1 MEAATAHA
9 QAEVLL
15 ERELERFEQEH
26 LRSSE
31 LSRRASKSLLS
42 GVPMHWMVRWPG
54 AYPIYAAEASGARF
68 RDVDGIEYVD
78 FCLGDTGAMTGHSP
92 EPVVRAVAE
101 QAARGITLM
110 LPSEEALW
118 VGEELTRRFGLA
130 RWQFALTATD
140 ANRFAIRL
148 ARHITGRPKV
158 LVYNWCYHGTVDE
171 SFAALRDGRV
181 VEREANIGP
190 PVPLEE
196 TTRVVEWNDVE
207 ALRRELARG
216 DVACVLAEPAL
227 TNIGIVHAQPGYHEA
242 LREATRE
249 TETLLIIDETH
260 TLCAGSGGF
269 TRANGL
275 EPDMLTVGKAIGSGI
290 PSAAY
295 GFSDQVADRIEAAI
309 GREESDVGGV
319 GGTLAANVLS
329 LAAVRAT
336 LEHVLTDEAFTRMI
350 ELGERFEQG
359 VQSVIDDNDLPW
371 HVTRLGCR
379 VEYLFRRERP
389 VTGSDAAAGGD
400 ALLDRLIHLYALNR
414 GILLTPFHNMALM
427 SPATSE
433 ADVDLHTQVFG
444 ELAAELTRG

>member
-1 MEAATAHA
+1 VSDVRERAEAILA
-9 QAEVLL
+9 
-15 ERELERFEQEH
+15 RELERFEREH
-26 LRSSE
+26 PRSGE
-31 LSRRASKSLLS
+31 LTRRAAASLLA

-54 AYPIYAAEASGARF
+54 AWPVYVEEAWGARF

-92 EPVVRAVAE
+92 EPVVAAIAE

-110 LPSEEALW
+110 LPSEDALW
-118 VGEELTRRFGLA
+118 VGEELGRRFGLP

-148 ARHITGRPKV
+148 ARHVTGRPKV
-158 LVYNWCYHGTVDE
+158 LVYNWCYHGSVDE
-171 SFAALRDGRV
+171 SFATLRDGEV

-190 PVPLEE
+190 PVPLAE
-196 TTRVVEWNDVE
+196 TTRVVEWNDPE
-207 ALRRELARG
+207 ALRRELGHG

-227 TNIGIVHAQPGYHEA
+227 TSIGIVHAQPGFHDV
-242 LREATRE
+242 LRATTRE

-260 TLCAGSGGF
+260 TLCAGPGGY
-269 TRANGL
+269 TATHGL
-275 EPDMLTVGKAIGSGI
+275 DPDLLTVGKAIGSGI

-295 GFSDQVADRIEAAI
+295 GFSAELADRIEASI
-309 GREESDVGGV
+309 GRDESDVGGV
-319 GGTLAANVLS
+319 GGTLAGNVLS

-336 LEHVLTDEAFTRMI
+336 LEHVLTDDAFARMI
-350 ELGERFEQG
+350 TLGERFEAGVQG
-359 VQSVIDDNDLPW
+359 VIDGHGLPW

-379 VEYLFRRERP
+379 VEYLFRAERP

-400 ALLDRLIHLYALNR
+400 HLLDKLLHLYALNR

-427 SPATSE
+427 SPATTE
-433 ADVDLHTQVFG
+433 ADVDLHTEVFG
-444 ELAAELTRG
+444 EIAAELTG